1 MPTRAAL
8 EIIRYQHESRASQ
21 QEHAE
26 DWTASLIAAI
36 DSWQVGV
43 SSVKGSDTKYRDY
56 SRLKTGG
63 RVITAA
69 DGARQKYQVYSQD
82 CNWLL
87 LHREAK

>member
-8 EIIRYQHESRASQ
+8 EIIHHQHESRASQ
-21 QEHAE
+21 QERAE

-36 DSWQVGV
+36 DSWQVAV

-56 SRLKTGG
+56 SGLKTGG
-63 RVITAA
+63 RVITVAS
-69 DGARQKYQVYSQD
+69 GAWQKYQIYSQD

-87 LHREAK
+87 LRGEAK